1 MTKDIASKLRGHL
14 SQPIETEPDV
24 VYLMAEIRKL
34 LERDDKEHNNKA
46 IWMYCHWALHV
57 DPTKGGTTGQFLKT
71 IDRWVTNTVAY
82 LEPNGPWKFMEEVY
96 LFRDFLYLDTFRR
109 ELKGFLANYQIPTT
123 LCESDEWWFKFLE
136 KYSGVIEDGT
146 LSMKT
151 DEHLLAVKTVTFR
164 KGNELPEE
172 NHVNFVIQW
181 DIDLKD
187 GRMLRGEFEA
197 FPQHPLRM
205 STHGLQVFNNGFVPP
220 PLQEE
225 QPK

>member
-1 MTKDIASKLRGHL
+1 
-14 SQPIETEPDV
+14 
-24 VYLMAEIRKL
+24 MAEIRRL

-57 DPTKGGTTGQFLKT
+57 DLMKGGTTGQFLKT
-71 IDRWVTNTVAY
+71 IGCLVTNTIAY

-96 LFRDFLYLDTFRR
+96 LFRDFLHLDTFRR
-109 ELKGFLANYQIPTT
+109 ELKGFLTNYQIPKT
-123 LCESDEWWFKFLE
+123 LCERDEWWFKFLE
-136 KYSGVIEDGT
+136 KYSGVIEDGI

-164 KGNELPEE
+164 KGSELPEE

-187 GRMLRGEFEA
+187 GRMLTGKFEA
-197 FPQHPLRM
+197 FPQHPLRT
-205 STHGLQVFNNGFVPP
+205 STHGLQVFNNDFVPP
-220 PLQEE
+220 SLREE